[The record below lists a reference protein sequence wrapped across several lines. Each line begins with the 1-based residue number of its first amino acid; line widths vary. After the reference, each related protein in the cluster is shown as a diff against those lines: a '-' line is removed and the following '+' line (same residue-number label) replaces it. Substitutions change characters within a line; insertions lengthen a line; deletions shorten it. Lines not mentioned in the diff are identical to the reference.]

1 MSQTDKDWPEA
12 DAAHLSRMNTP
23 AGQCVVAF
31 YAGLGGTWSLLEEGP
46 GVIERAA
53 AGDADARAMALRGAA
68 VLGGSPLAIELVIE
82 ALAETKGAA
91 ADEESEVTV
100 PMLLTF
106 LVPRLADAFYPGIDL
121 DDFVR
126 ALLKLRNLEFYLL
139 NRVNGEEQ
147 PRPTEGD
154 AWALYDFAARAPLLP
169 EDRLGERP
177 LRWVGEQQAL
187 WLEQTLAA
195 VQSHRTSD

>member
-1 MSQTDKDWPEA
+1 VSHTNQDWPVG
-12 DAAHLSRMNTP
+12 DVAHLSRMSTP

-31 YAGLGGTWSLLEEGP
+31 YAGLGGTWSLPEEGP

-68 VLGGSPLAIELVIE
+68 VLGGSPLAIQLVIE
-82 ALAETKGAA
+82 ALVEAKKTA

-106 LVPRLADAFYPGIDL
+106 LVPSLADAFYPGVDL
-121 DDFVR
+121 EHFVR
-126 ALLKLRNLEFYLL
+126 ALLKLRTLEFYLL

-147 PRPTEGD
+147 LRPAEGD
-154 AWALYDFAARAPLLP
+154 ALALYDSATAAPLQP

-187 WLEQTLAA
+187 WLEQTLGA